1 MSGSGRY
8 VSRKFWASAKFMLK
22 NLWASEVVD
31 FLGIM
36 GKRISAVGKCRVIFG
51 VKKYFSAVERYS
63 AGAGAGAKRTSA
75 HGRLLGGGGEKQAS
89 KRSCCSA
96 RSLSRLLEI
105 SFEGTFDGMV

>member
-1 MSGSGRY
+1 MDLSATAGSTE
-8 VSRKFWASAKFMLK
+8 K
-22 NLWASEVVD
+22 NLWASEGSGGGGT
-31 FLGIM
+31 FR
-36 GKRISAVGKCRVIFG
+36 KRMSAVGRWWMTRG
-51 VKKYFSAVERYS
+51 AWAKKYFSAGERYS

-89 KRSCCSA
+89 NRSCCSA